1 MSLGLFA
8 RLGITLTLIL
18 SLAMLSLGGVLLFDA
33 QRQFEKTQLEHASTQ
48 ARILAEASLDA
59 LVTTDYELLE
69 RWVVSV
75 IPEKYYAYAYLA
87 KSNGQV
93 LTHSDSI
100 MVARFLES
108 KGKLKDYEIRQSRY
122 KDRPVTE
129 VTYPARIGDTHLAN
143 ATVAYYLDQDTFF
156 EKETAIK
163 IAALLFVSLIILLSV
178 TLYFIRKFTTP
189 ISQLTDYISNTSIS
203 NKNFHIDDS
212 LLLSWG
218 EVGVLSRA
226 YEAMIKRLLSAY
238 EELSHE
244 EERLKAKV
252 DERTLELKNTNKE
265 LEKFSYSVSHDLRA
279 PLRAVS
285 GFSDILIEDCGESL
299 DESGK
304 EYLSLIKD
312 NASKMGTLIDD
323 MLQLSRISRKEL
335 DIENVDIS
343 HIVSEILERYQH
355 SNPERKVE
363 ITVEKGLECKGD
375 RGLIIIVLENLLGN
389 AWKYTGKNAV
399 AKIEFGHINK
409 DGKVIYFVKDN
420 GVGFNME
427 YKHKLF
433 EAFQR
438 LHSDS
443 DFQGTGVGLA
453 TVARVIEK
461 HKGEIWAESKE
472 NEGATFYFSF

>member
-59 LVTTDYELLE
+59 LVTADYELLE

-100 MVARFLES
+100 MVARFLEA
-108 KGKLKDYEIRQSRY
+108 KGKLQDFDIRQSRY
-122 KDRPVTE
+122 KDRPVME

-279 PLRAVS
+279 PLRVIS
-285 GFSDILIEDCGESL
+285 SFSDIVLEDYSDKL
-299 DESGK
+299 DDTGK
-304 EYLSLIKD
+304 EYLNLIKD
-312 NASKMGTLIDD
+312 NTVKMDSLIDD
-323 MLQLSRISRKEL
+323 MLQLSMISRKEL
-335 DIENVDIS
+335 DIDNVNIS
-343 HIVSEILERYQH
+343 LLATEILDRYRYA
-355 SNPERKVE
+355 NPERKVSVSIE
-363 ITVEKGLECKGD
+363 NDLICKAD
-375 RGLIIIVLENLLGN
+375 RGLFIIVMENLIGN
-389 AWKYTGKNAV
+389 AWKYSSKKEQTE
-399 AKIEFGHINK
+399 IEIGSLIK
-409 DGKVIYFVKDN
+409 DDVIVFFVKDN
-420 GVGFNME
+420 GAGFNMK
-427 YKHKLF
+427 YKNKLF

-438 LHSDS
+438 LHVESE
-443 DFQGTGVGLA
+443 FKGTGIGLA
-453 TVARVIEK
+453 TTARVILR
-461 HKGEIWAESKE
+461 HKGKIWAESE
-472 NEGATFYFSF
+472 EGKGSVFYFSL